1 MATKRLTR
9 MAILTAV
16 ALSIFIVELQLPAL
30 APIPGIKLGL
40 ANIITV
46 YAMFALGPVDTA
58 CILIA
63 RILLGSMFSG
73 QMMALFYSLA
83 GGLLCYLV
91 MLIMRRFFT
100 QKQIWICSIFGAAA
114 HNLGQIAA
122 AILITHTPALI
133 YYLSVLMVSGIIAGT
148 FTGLCAQFVVNKLPA
163 PEIIRIIPFFFLLT
177 KEKHSAI
184 LRRQNKVGRVPPPHP
199 QRTAKGSTV

>member
-58 CILIA
+58 CILIV

-133 YYLSVLMVSGIIAGT
+133 YYLPVLMVSGIIAGT
-148 FTGLCAQFVVNKLPA
+148 FTGLCAQFVVNKLP
-163 PEIIRIIPFFFLLT
+163 
-177 KEKHSAI
+177 
-184 LRRQNKVGRVPPPHP
+184 RRK
-199 QRTAKGSTV
+199 